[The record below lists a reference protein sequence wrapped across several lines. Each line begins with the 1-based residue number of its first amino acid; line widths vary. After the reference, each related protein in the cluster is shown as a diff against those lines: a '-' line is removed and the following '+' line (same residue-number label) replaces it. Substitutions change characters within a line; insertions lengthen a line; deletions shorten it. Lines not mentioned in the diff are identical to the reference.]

1 MQKKE
6 SMKNIVSYFDWR
18 VALEDAE
25 VNAIG
30 NDFIL
35 LDKTFFLPTSD
46 DPFKVDVTTTL
57 ICLRG
62 TTEGAIN
69 LKPFKVESP
78 CLIVI
83 LPDQILEQKK
93 FSDDFSGLFI
103 VMSKQFTEN
112 LLPNA
117 QERLP
122 LFLSIRDNPCSPL
135 NPEALEGAVSY
146 FEMLKRVIRVKENPN
161 RMEAVRY
168 LTLAFF
174 YGIGFSLHP
183 QSEDKKKSHNELLME
198 KFLDLV
204 QAHYREQRLL
214 GFYAGKLCLTPK
226 HLSKVVR
233 ETSGKSANHWI
244 DDHVILEAKA
254 LLKSTN
260 MTVQQ
265 ISDELNFES
274 QSFFGKY
281 FKQHTGMS
289 PREYKGKR

>member
-1 MQKKE
+1 MKKVTPNFNWRTGLE
-6 SMKNIVSYFDWR
+6 NI
-18 VALEDAE
+18 E
-25 VNAIG
+25 VDAIG

-35 LDKTFFLPTSD
+35 LDKPIFTSISPE
-46 DPFKVDVTTTL
+46 PFKVDVTTAM
-57 ICLRG
+57 ICLKG

-69 LKPFKVESP
+69 LKPFKIEAS
-78 CLIVI
+78 CLVVI
-83 LPDQILEQKK
+83 LPDQILEQKYI
-93 FSDDFSGLFI
+93 SDDFSGLFI
-103 VMSKQFTEN
+103 VMSKKFTDN

-122 LFLSIRDNPCSPL
+122 LFLSMQDNPCLPL
-135 NPEALEGAVSY
+135 SSEALEGVITY
-146 FEMLKRVIRVKENPN
+146 FDMLKRVIRVKENPN
-161 RMEAVRY
+161 CMEVVRY

-183 QSEDKKKSHNELLME
+183 QPENKEKSHNELLVE
-198 KFLDLV
+198 KFLGLV
-204 QAHYREQRLL
+204 QAHYKEQRLL
-214 GFYAGKLCLTPK
+214 GFYADKLCLTPK
-226 HLSKVVR
+226 HLSKVVK
-233 ETSGKSANHWI
+233 ETTGRPANDWI

-265 ISDELNFES
+265 ICDELDFDD

-281 FKQHTGMS
+281 FKRHTGMS